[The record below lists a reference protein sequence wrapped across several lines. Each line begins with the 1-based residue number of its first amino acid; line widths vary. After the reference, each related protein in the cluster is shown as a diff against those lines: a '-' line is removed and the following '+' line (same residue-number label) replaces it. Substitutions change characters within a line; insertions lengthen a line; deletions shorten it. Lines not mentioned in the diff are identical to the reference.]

1 MYSLSQIKPR
11 NPKIPL
17 TTHTISNFQIRCLNP
32 IASYSQERIIK
43 EPWHKQ
49 LWWCIINQGVIQGNI
64 GEIFTWR
71 ECIDNCT
78 DILSQFRPNNNTI
91 PHSISRT
98 LQKLRDKRIIEFLD
112 NKGYYKVISH
122 Y

>member
-49 LWWCIINQGVIQGNI
+49 LWWCIIKQGVIQGDI
-64 GEIFTWR
+64 GEIFTWK
-71 ECIDNCT
+71 ECIYNCS

-91 PHSISRT
+91 PHSISQT
-98 LQKLRDKRIIEFLD
+98 LQKLRDKRIIKFLD
-112 NKGYYKVISH
+112 NKGSYKVEL
-122 Y
+122 